1 MNDVERACLRAL
13 QSRGVGEPVWVN
25 RVLPT
30 DTCPVTGGQLFL
42 SPDKARPA
50 CLALAAKGYVELDGP
65 ERWTMSVELTEKG
78 ARKKID

>member
-13 QSRGVGEPVWVN
+13 QSQGVGEPVWVN
-25 RVLPT
+25 RVLAT